1 MDNSYIVHGKE
12 FLFCPIC
19 GEKGF
24 TRLGTHVALKHH
36 VKASSLDCKTVTES
50 YSEER
55 RQQLKEQRKH
65 DKKFV
70 ENQKKSASKQL
81 IALHQD
87 KEFEK
92 SLTDKASK
100 ARSYRWK
107 NDPNF
112 ASEMNRKLTEGKN
125 KWLEDEVNRQSVRD
139 KARAEMIES
148 WKSNPLFVNNSRHGV
163 RSIYTDS
170 LSRTFYLR
178 SSLEDKTAR
187 LLDEIMPG
195 KWDYEAVRIPYIY
208 EGIERIY
215 IPDFLLENNILLEVK
230 PSYQLEDTIV
240 QAKKSSAINAGYTY
254 HFITEKDLS
263 LESFRCKLA

>member
-1 MDNSYIVHGKE
+1 MNNSYILNGQE

-19 GEKGF
+19 GKRGYI
-24 TRLGTHVALKHH
+24 RLGKHLSAVH
-36 VKASSLDCKTVTES
+36 PNVEILDCKVVTDA

-55 RQQLKEQRKH
+55 RQQLKEQRRH

-112 ASEMNRKLTEGKN
+112 ASEMNRKLTKGKN
-125 KWLEDEVNRQSVRD
+125 KWLEDEANRQSVRD

-208 EGIERIY
+208 EGIEHIY

-230 PSYQLEDTIV
+230 PSYQIEDTIV